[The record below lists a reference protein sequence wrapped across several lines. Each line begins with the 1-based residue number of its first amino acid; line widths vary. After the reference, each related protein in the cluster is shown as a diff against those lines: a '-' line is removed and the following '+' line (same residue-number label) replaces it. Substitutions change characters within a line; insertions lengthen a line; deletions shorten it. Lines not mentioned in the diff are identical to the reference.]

1 MDFGL
6 ATELYPEEYRY
17 QPDLYASA
25 QISPDMLQILQKLH
39 TSLDPRTVFACYGK
53 TIGQYL
59 PVQGA
64 HLQLNEQLL
73 HWGRHHG
80 ISLKRIIGNDTSR
93 LSIHYRL
100 IQPLTQS
107 QAKLLA
113 EFESLLV
120 QPLLNGVKFQ
130 AMSQQAMFDSLTQL
144 GNRHYYE
151 LALNKA
157 IAKSNRCPERDSSQ
171 LSLILLDLDNFKQ
184 LNDNFGHSF
193 GDKVLKVFSSLLFD
207 VIRDSD
213 SAFRLGGDE
222 FALII
227 HGDSLAASILCT
239 RLQLAM
245 KANELLRDYEIST
258 SMGIA
263 NWEPSLKAEHL
274 YDRADIALYQAKAAG
289 RDCFDSFNND
299 TPVAPAQEGL
309 RLANS

>member
-59 PVQGA
+59 PIQGV
-64 HLQLNEQLL
+64 HLQINEQLL

-80 ISLKRIIGNDTSR
+80 ISLKRIIENDTSR

-107 QAKLLA
+107 QAKQLS
-113 EFESLLV
+113 EFEALLV
-120 QPLLNGVKFQ
+120 QPLLNSLKFQ

-144 GNRHYYE
+144 GNRHYYD
-151 LALNKA
+151 LTLNKA
-157 IAKSNRCPERDSSQ
+157 VAKSSRCPERESSQ
-171 LSLILLDLDNFKQ
+171 LSLIVLDLDNFKQ

-193 GDKVLKVFSSLLFD
+193 GDKVLRVFSNILSD

-222 FALII
+222 FALIV

-239 RLQLAM
+239 RLQTAM
-245 KANELLRDYEIST
+245 KNNGLLKDYDISA

-274 YDRADIALYQAKAAG
+274 YDRADIALYQAKASG
-289 RDCFDSFNND
+289 RDCFDCFNSD
-299 TPVAPAQEGL
+299 TKTASSQGNLGL
-309 RLANS
+309 VSN